1 MNSLLLRAYIDAQL
15 IAQGTPMSMLNTDGI
30 SFCAGLETVKLRA
43 RTSQFGGVLE
53 RESLFREGRNGET
66 RFTQV
71 VLANEA
77 NVHALQRAEP
87 YEKIRDAI
95 PGLAREP
102 LAASARKAA
111 LAHDEDVI
119 DMIRHLANAQD
130 EAALLRQLMGA
141 VRRLGAE
148 TTFFCLTEKG
158 TDGAHQSYRVLS
170 ASGVGLIQKYA
181 EEKWYATD
189 PFMTH
194 AAHSQQPFYSSDVG
208 SIKYLDGSR
217 REMAEFMRSFGA
229 SSWITIPAH
238 GPEARFF
245 GVLYVAMPDLPQ
257 DGGEEPLR
265 KNRLLFKLIAGEIFD
280 WYDRG
285 ERASSWS
292 SSGLTRLEL
301 DILYL
306 SAQGESAPMIAE
318 SLGLTANAVTR
329 RHFKSINAKLRTASI
344 TESVRLASA
353 RNLLPIASTRK
364 VAYVLHSPIYGI
376 YLGSDHSVPFWS
388 GIMPSGMDEAVV
400 FEDIESAEAALLEL
414 RLPQGHDVKLQ
425 RVDIH
430 QAARTATIND
440 CLRAGLPAWDPLM
453 QTSGGPADDS
463 ATPGNLT
470 EVPPSFYH

>member
-1 MNSLLLRAYIDAQL
+1 
-15 IAQGTPMSMLNTDGI
+15 MSMLNADGI
-30 SFCAGLETVKLRA
+30 TYAAGRETVNLRA
-43 RTSQFGGVLE
+43 RTSQFGGLLE
-53 RESLFREGRNGET
+53 RESLFREGRNSET

-77 NVHALQRAEP
+77 NVHDLQRAEP
-87 YEKIRDAI
+87 YETIRDAI
-95 PGLAREP
+95 PRLARAP
-102 LAASARKAA
+102 LAASAKKAA

-119 DMIRHLANAQD
+119 DLIRHLANAQD
-130 EAALLRQLMGA
+130 EAALLRQLMA
-141 VRRLGAE
+141 VIRRLGAE

-158 TDGAHQSYRVLS
+158 MDGAHQSYRVLS
-170 ASGVGLIQKYA
+170 ASGVDLVQKYA
-181 EEKWYATD
+181 EERWYATD

-229 SSWITIPAH
+229 ASWITIPAH

-306 SAQGESAPMIAE
+306 SAQGGSSAMIAE
-318 SLGLTANAVTR
+318 SLGLSANAVTR
-329 RHFKSINAKLRTASI
+329 RHFKSINAKLRTSSI
-344 TESVRLASA
+344 TESVRLAGA
-353 RNLLPIASTRK
+353 RNLLPIASARK
-364 VAYVLHSPIYGI
+364 VAYVLHSPVYGI
-376 YLGSDHSVPFWS
+376 YLGSDHNVPFWS

-400 FEDIESAEAALLEL
+400 FSDIESAEAALTDLSL
-414 RLPQGHDVKLQ
+414 VRGHDVELK

-430 QAARTATIND
+430 QAAQTATIND
-440 CLRAGLPAWDPLM
+440 CVRAGLPAWDPIV
-453 QTSGGPADDS
+453 QTSGAPPDDS
-463 ATPGNLT
+463 ATPGDLNDSS
-470 EVPPSFYH
+470 PPLYH

>member
-1 MNSLLLRAYIDAQL
+1 
-15 IAQGTPMSMLNTDGI
+15 MLNAESVTF
-30 SFCAGLETVKLRA
+30 SAGHETVHLRA
-43 RTSQFGGVLE
+43 RLSQFGGLLE
-53 RESLFREGRNGET
+53 RESLLRLGRNGET

-77 NVHALQRAEP
+77 NVQDLQRTEP
-87 YEKIRDAI
+87 HEKIRDAI
-95 PGLAREP
+95 PRMAREP
-102 LAASARKAA
+102 LAASAKKVP
-111 LAHDEDVI
+111 LGHDEDVI
-119 DMIRHLANAQD
+119 EMIRHLANAQD
-130 EAALLRQLMGA
+130 EAALLRQLED
-141 VRRLGAE
+141 VVLRLGAR

-170 ASGVGLIQKYA
+170 ASGVDLVQKYA
-181 EEKWYATD
+181 EKRWYATD

-194 AAHSQQPFYSSDVG
+194 GAHSQQPFFSSDVG

-245 GVLYVAMPDLPQ
+245 GVLYVAMPDLPE

-301 DILYL
+301 DMLYL
-306 SAQGESAPMIAE
+306 SAQGASSAMIAE
-318 SLGLTANAVTR
+318 SLGLSANAVTR
-329 RHFKSINAKLRTASI
+329 RHFKSINAKLRTNSI
-344 TESVRLASA
+344 TESVRLAAA
-353 RNLLPIASTRK
+353 RNLLPIASNRK
-364 VAYVLHSPIYGI
+364 VAYVLHSPVYGI
-376 YLGSDHSVPFWS
+376 FLGCDHSVPFWS
-388 GIMPSGMDEAVV
+388 GVMPSGMDEAAV
-400 FEDIESAEAALLEL
+400 FADIESAEAALSEL
-414 RLPQGHDVKLQ
+414 GLPHGHDIELK

-430 QAARTATIND
+430 QAAQTATIND
-440 CLRAGLPAWDPLM
+440 CLRAGLPAWDPLV
-453 QTSGGPADDS
+453 QTSGAPADDS
-463 ATPGNLT
+463 ATPG
-470 EVPPSFYH
+470 EIEEGPPPSYH

>member
-1 MNSLLLRAYIDAQL
+1 
-15 IAQGTPMSMLNTDGI
+15 MSMLNAEGI
-30 SFCAGLETVKLRA
+30 SFSAGRETINLRA
-43 RTSQFGGVLE
+43 RTSQYGGLLE
-53 RESLFREGRNGET
+53 RESLFRVDRNSET
-66 RFTQV
+66 RFTQI
-71 VLANEA
+71 VLANET
-77 NVHALQRAEP
+77 NVRDLQRAEP
-87 YEKIRDAI
+87 HEKIRDAI
-95 PGLAREP
+95 PRLAREP
-102 LAASARKAA
+102 LAASAKKAA

-119 DMIRHLANAQD
+119 DMIRHLANAPD
-130 EAALLRQLMGA
+130 EAALLRQFA
-141 VRRLGAE
+141 VVVSRLGAN

-170 ASGVGLIQKYA
+170 ASGVDLVQKYA
-181 EEKWYATD
+181 EKRWYATD

-194 AAHSQQPFYSSDVG
+194 SAHSQQPFFSSDVG

-217 REMAEFMRSFGA
+217 REMADFMRSFGA
-229 SSWITIPAH
+229 SSWIAIPAH
-238 GPEARFF
+238 GPETRFF
-245 GVLYVAMPDLPQ
+245 GVLYVAMPELPQ

-306 SAQGESAPMIAE
+306 SAQGESAAMIAQ
-318 SLGLTANAVTR
+318 SLGLSANAVTR
-329 RHFKSINAKLRTASI
+329 RHFKSINAKLQASSI
-344 TESVRLASA
+344 TESVRLAGA
-353 RNLLPIASTRK
+353 RNLLPIASARK
-364 VAYVLHSPIYGI
+364 VAYVLHSPVYGI

-400 FEDIESAEAALLEL
+400 FADIESAEAALSDLK
-414 RLPQGHDVKLQ
+414 LPHGHDVKLV

-430 QAARTATIND
+430 QAAQTATIND
-440 CLRAGLPAWDPLM
+440 CLRAGLPAWDPLA

-463 ATPGNLT
+463 ATPGKLD
-470 EVPPSFYH
+470 EVPAKYYH